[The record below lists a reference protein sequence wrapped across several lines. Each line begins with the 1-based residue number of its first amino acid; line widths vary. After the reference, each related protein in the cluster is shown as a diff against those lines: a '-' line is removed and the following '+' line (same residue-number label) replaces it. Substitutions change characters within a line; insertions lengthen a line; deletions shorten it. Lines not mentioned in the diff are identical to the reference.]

1 MMEETIFNK
10 RWIKLDVLISRL
22 ERKRQAGVKY
32 LPQTLWLDDLLSP
45 ENETKFEE
53 LLAEKSKENL
63 LLTEPLEDF
72 KGRFTGAYQYDP
84 DNDEDSILNR
94 IKFLEYL
101 KTK

>member
-10 RWIKLDVLISRL
+10 RWIKLDMLISRL

-32 LPQTLWLDDLLSP
+32 LPQTVFLDELLSL

-53 LLAEKSKENL
+53 LLEEKCKEDPR
-63 LLTEPLEDF
+63 LTESLEDF
-72 KGRFTGAYQYDP
+72 KNRFTGAYQYQP

-94 IKFLEYL
+94 IDFLEYL
-101 KTK
+101 RTK